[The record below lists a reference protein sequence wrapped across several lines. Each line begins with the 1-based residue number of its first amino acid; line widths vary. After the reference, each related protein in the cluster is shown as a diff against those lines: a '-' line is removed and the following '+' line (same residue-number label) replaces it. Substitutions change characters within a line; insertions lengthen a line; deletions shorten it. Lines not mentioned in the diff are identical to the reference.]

1 MIRMSGGTGWH
12 RGVAVM
18 GAMLLAAC
26 GEEEAPRGG
35 PPGGFRGAPAT
46 PVETAAV
53 VEGDIARIV
62 VLPGTVEPIRT
73 VGVNAL
79 VAGALLDVSVEE
91 GDRVRAG
98 QVVARLDDREI
109 QAQLRSAE
117 AAFEVAEAAF
127 ERARQLRDRQ
137 VITQPEYEADRTA
150 YEAARA
156 QLDQLRTRAGFTEVR
171 APIGGVVTSKA
182 VETGDVIG
190 NQGRLMDV
198 AEIDTMV
205 VRVSVSELDVVQI
218 AKGDAVDVELD
229 ALPGERLAARVR
241 RVFPAADPTTRLVPV
256 EVALTSSDGR
266 RARPGFLARVSFQL
280 DPKPNAALIP
290 ASAIVSRGGGEGV
303 YVVADSTVVLR
314 SVTPGLTAAGQ
325 IEIVDG
331 LAVGERVVTLGA
343 NLLRDG
349 GKIRDVSDRR
359 AQGGPGGP
367 AGGGPRGAPT
377 AATSGAPSAAGGA
390 PAGTAPAGDGA
401 RPARAST
408 SDRPGS

>member
-1 MIRMSGGTGWH
+1 MIGLSRGTGLR
-12 RGVAVM
+12 RGMALV
-18 GAMLLAAC
+18 GALLVAAC

-35 PPGGFRGAPAT
+35 PPGGFGGAPAT

-53 VEGDIARIV
+53 VEGDIARV
-62 VLPGTVEPIRT
+62 VMLPGTVEPIRT

-79 VAGALLDVSVEE
+79 VAGALLEVSVEE
-91 GDRVRAG
+91 GDRVREG
-98 QVVARLDDREI
+98 QVVARLDDREL

-117 AAFEVAEAAF
+117 ASFEVAEAAF
-127 ERARQLRDRQ
+127 ERARQLRERQ

-156 QLDQLRTRAGFTEVR
+156 QLDQLRTRVSFTEVR
-171 APIGGVVTSKA
+171 APIGGVVTAKS

-190 NQGRLMDV
+190 NQGRLLDV
-198 AEIDTMV
+198 AEVDTMV

-218 AKGDAVDVELD
+218 AVGDEVDVELD
-229 ALPGERLAARVR
+229 ALPGERLVARVR

-256 EVALTSSDGR
+256 EVALASNDGR

-314 SVTPGLTAAGQ
+314 SVTPGLTASGQ

-331 LAVGERVVTLGA
+331 LDVGERVVTLGA

-359 AQGGPGGP
+359 VQGG
-367 AGGGPRGAPT
+367 GGGGAPE
-377 AATSGAPSAAGGA
+377 GA
-390 PAGTAPAGDGA
+390 PAGLAAALEAPSGES
-401 RPARAST
+401 ARASSASA